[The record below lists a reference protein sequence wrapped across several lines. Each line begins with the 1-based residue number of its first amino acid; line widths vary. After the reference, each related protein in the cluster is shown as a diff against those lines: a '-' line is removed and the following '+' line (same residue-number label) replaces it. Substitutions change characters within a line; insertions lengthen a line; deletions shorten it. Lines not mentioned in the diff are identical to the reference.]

1 VIFKVASWI
10 RACDQASFER
20 TFADFPEVKLENA
33 RLGPIDLAVIDG
45 LLLTGGEDISANFLR
60 QTTID
65 PALIIDADPP
75 RDEWEFD
82 ALKIAL
88 ERNLPMLAICRG
100 IQVLNVALGGTLRLD
115 IPNHDVIETDR
126 VHPLRHSSCARHRFE
141 AVNSTHHQALEQVAS
156 GLTVEAWSPADD
168 VIEQVRMDRRAW
180 AAGVQYHPERHQS
193 YRPLFQDFVSHLTGT
208 AGRSSQMKRS
218 ADRQGT

>member
-1 VIFKVASWI
+1 MLKVASWI

-20 TFADFPEVKLENA
+20 AFADFPEVKLENA

-45 LLLTGGEDISANFLR
+45 LLLSGGEDISANFLR
-60 QTTID
+60 QATID
-65 PALIIDADPP
+65 PILIIDADPL
-75 RDEWEFD
+75 RDEWEFE

-88 ERNLPMLAICRG
+88 ERNLPLLAICRG
-100 IQVLNVALGGTLRLD
+100 IQVLNVAMGGTLRLD

-141 AVNSTHHQALEQVAS
+141 AVNSTHHQALDQVAG

-168 VIEQVRMDRRAW
+168 IIEQVRMDRRAW
-180 AAGVQYHPERHQS
+180 TTAVQYHPERHPS
-193 YRPLFQDFVSHLTGT
+193 YRPLFQDFVSRLTDT
-208 AGRSSQMKRS
+208 AGRYSQMKRS
-218 ADRQGT
+218 VDGQGT